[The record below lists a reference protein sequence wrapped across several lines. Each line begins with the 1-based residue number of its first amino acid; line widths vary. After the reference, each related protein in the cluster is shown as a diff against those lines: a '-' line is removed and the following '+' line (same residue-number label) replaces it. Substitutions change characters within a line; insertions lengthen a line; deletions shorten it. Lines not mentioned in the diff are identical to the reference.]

1 MKDVAAAEIISKA
14 CKRWGKDS
22 QYLYVSRY
30 CTRITYSYLV
40 KFLKTF
46 GMFVQCSGGMYKGS
60 TPEGGFKE
68 AGGEVRVL
76 LRVDEMHLADY
87 PNS

>member
-22 QYLYVSRY
+22 QYLYISRY
-30 CTRITYSYLV
+30 CTRETYLYSV
-40 KFLKTF
+40 TF
-46 GMFVQCSGGMYKGS
+46 FVNNSVSTFIECSGGMYKGS

-68 AGGEVRVL
+68 ASGEVKLHFV
-76 LRVDEMHLADY
+76 
-87 PNS
+87 